1 MRPVLAWQFHRLLT
15 FVIHR
20 TVGISLA
27 ATLGIS
33 LGLAS
38 ADLLLADEPD
48 AARSAPFTEQ
58 ARPLLAKYCF
68 GCHGAGNAEADLN
81 LERFGDRDAI
91 LEARGPWLKVLA
103 HLRAQAMPPLDN
115 KEVPRP
121 SSAEY
126 ESLVQWLDTALNQ
139 IDCTGE
145 VNPGRV
151 TLRRLNRN
159 EYRNTIRDLVGIDYQ
174 PVDDFPA
181 DDVGYGFDNIGDV
194 LSMSPILMEK
204 YLAAAESILD
214 RALVVPSLRLRK
226 LASGEQ
232 LQADDGSSRSGNGP
246 RTLASNG
253 TLWLPVELPEAGRYE
268 IRILAAGDQ
277 AGPEKVKMAIRVDDQ
292 ELRVAEVRTQRNRPT
307 MHPATAEIG
316 AGMHRIG
323 AAFLNDYYKPDAENA
338 KERDRNLIVFQLEI
352 RGPLPSST
360 TDLPET
366 HRRVFIDMPGEE
378 SNVAEAAEKIL
389 KRFANRAFRR
399 PATAQELKRL
409 VDLTRVAQ
417 EEGQTFEGGIHLA
430 LQAVLASP
438 HFLFRVEGDPPAR
451 EKSRQLNE
459 FEIATRLSYFLWS
472 SLPDEELFQL
482 AWEEKLTKEGEL
494 ERQVAR
500 MIRDPKSRA
509 LVDNFASQWLNLR
522 LLDNL
527 NPDPARF
534 PEFVPELRLAMKQET
549 QRFFAEMLAEDR
561 PIREF
566 LTADFTYLNEPLAR
580 LYGVPGVAGP
590 DLRKVSLQGTNRRG
604 LLTQASILTLTSNP
618 TRTSPVKRGKWVM
631 ENLLGEA
638 PPAPPPNVP
647 ELMDGEQ
654 AQQKGSLRERM
665 QQHREN
671 PNCAVCHERMDAL
684 GFAFENFDPI
694 GKWRDR
700 DGNFPIDSSV
710 TLPGG
715 ESLAGW
721 NAMVNWLAEQQR
733 EAFVRCFTEK
743 MLTFALGR
751 GLEYYDQCAVDKIL
765 KGLSEHDDRLV
776 RLVQLIVA
784 SEPFQKRGA
793 APGNP

>member
-1 MRPVLAWQFHRLLT
+1 MA
-15 FVIHR
+15 
-20 TVGISLA
+20 
-27 ATLGIS
+27 LGM
-33 LGLAS
+33 A
-38 ADLLLADEPD
+38 LLLVCSVSVVADEPD
-48 AARSAPFTEQ
+48 AGRNATFAEQ
-58 ARPLLAKYCF
+58 FRPLLAKYCY
-68 GCHGAGNAEADLN
+68 GCHGEGNAEADLN
-81 LERFGDRDAI
+81 LQRFGDRDSI
-91 LEARGPWLKVLA
+91 IEARSQWLKVLA
-103 HLRAQAMPPLDN
+103 RVRAQAMPPLDN
-115 KEVPRP
+115 KDVPRP
-121 SSAEY
+121 SPSEY
-126 ESLVQWLDTALNQ
+126 DTLTNWLDDALNR

-145 VNPGRV
+145 VDPGRV

-226 LASGEQ
+226 RAPGDQ
-232 LQADDGSSRSGNGP
+232 LQGDDGSSGSGNGP

-253 TLWLPVELPEAGRYE
+253 TLWLPVELPEDGRYE
-268 IRILAAGDQ
+268 VRILAAGDQ

-307 MHPATAEIG
+307 MHAAIAEVA
-316 AGMHRIG
+316 AGKHRIG

-338 KERDRNLIVFQLEI
+338 KERDRNLIVFHLEI
-352 RGPLPSST
+352 RGPLEST
-360 TDLPET
+360 KAELPET

-378 SNVAEAAEKIL
+378 SNAAEAAEKIL

-399 PATAQELKRL
+399 PATPQELKRL

-417 EEGQTFEGGIHLA
+417 DEGATFEGSIHLA

-438 HFLFRVEGDPPAR
+438 HFLFRVEDDPPAGK
-451 EKSRQLNE
+451 KSRQLND

-494 ERQVAR
+494 ARQVER

-522 LLDNL
+522 LLDNI
-527 NPDPARF
+527 NPDPGRF
-534 PEFVPELRLAMKQET
+534 PEFGPELRQAMKQET
-549 QRFFAEMLAEDR
+549 QRFFAEMLTENR

-566 LTADFTYLNEPLAR
+566 LTADFTYLNEPLAQ
-580 LYGVPGVAGP
+580 LYGIPGVAGTE
-590 DLRKVSLQGTNRRG
+590 LRRVSLQGTSRRG

-684 GFAFENFDPI
+684 GFAFEKFDPI

-710 TLPGG
+710 ILPGG

-721 NAMVNWLAEQQR
+721 NAMVNWLAERQR
-733 EAFVRCFTEK
+733 ESFVRCFTEK

-751 GLEYYDQCAVDKIL
+751 GLEYYDQCAVDKIMKEL
-765 KGLSEHDDRLV
+765 ADHDDRLV

-793 APGNP
+793 APAARKQAS